1 MSTPSPAP
9 TTSAA
14 ELSYVYAVGRAG
26 TPLDGAADRAA
37 GLDGGRLRT
46 VHADGLVAW
55 VSSVPRDTFSSEGMQ
70 AQLEDLE
77 RLEAIARTHH
87 AVVEAAYACATV
99 LPMRLA
105 TVYLDDARVATM
117 LQERHRE
124 FGELLSRLEDHVE
137 LGVKVY
143 ADPRE
148 TGRRDAQAP
157 TGTLVPASPASPGRA
172 YLQQRRA
179 ARRSHQDA
187 HRAAGSL
194 AAAVPDRVAAL
205 VTARVVHRPQQ
216 AELAAAAGENI
227 ANEAYLVPANGVAG
241 FRSALCALADD
252 VPGVRIEVTGP
263 WAPYSFATPPA
274 TAARTEDPQ

>member
-1 MSTPSPAP
+1 MSTHSSA
-9 TTSAA
+9 TTPAA
-14 ELSYVYAVGRAG
+14 EVSYVYAVGRAG
-26 TPLDGAADRAA
+26 TPLDGAAGRTA

-46 VHADGLVAW
+46 VNSDGLVAW

-87 AVVEAAYACATV
+87 AVVEAAYACTTV

-124 FGELLSRLEDHVE
+124 FGELLGRLEGHVE

-148 TGRRDAQAP
+148 TGRPDAEAP
-157 TGTLVPASPASPGRA
+157 TDTLVPTSPGRA

-205 VTARVVHRPQQ
+205 ATARVVHRPQQ

-227 ANEAYLVPANGVAG
+227 ANEAYLVPATGVAG
-241 FRSALCALADD
+241 FRNALCALADD
-252 VPGVRIEVTGP
+252 VPGVRIEITGP

-274 TAARTEDPQ
+274 TAARTEDPR